1 MPREES
7 YTIAEPGAGDVT
19 DGSVDYYPMEWEIV
33 GRDSLSAARSVRA
46 GRSAADEPDAAPLR
60 RQPPA
65 AERRRRR
72 DGERMNKGQLCAGGA
87 GFVLYTEQNVFG

>member
-7 YTIAEPGAGDVT
+7 YTIAEPGAGDMT

-46 GRSAADEPDAAPLR
+46 GRSAADETDAAP
-60 RQPPA
+60 A
-65 AERRRRR
+65 ARTETTPRCGGSRPQQN
-72 DGERMNKGQLCAGGA
+72 GAGGET
-87 GFVLYTEQNVFG
+87 VNE